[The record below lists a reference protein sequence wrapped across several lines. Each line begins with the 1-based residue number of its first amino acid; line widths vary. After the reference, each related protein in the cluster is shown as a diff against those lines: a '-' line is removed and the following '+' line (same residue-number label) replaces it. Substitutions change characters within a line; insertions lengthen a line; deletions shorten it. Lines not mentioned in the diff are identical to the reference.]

1 MSTRPGRMAL
11 IRWCIY
17 ACFFLSGFTAL
28 VFEVLWS
35 RQFVTVFGNSAY
47 AISIVLCAYMTG
59 LGLGGLV
66 GGRLADR
73 ITQWMPAYG
82 AVQAGIAIWAL
93 VIPLLLDR
101 LRLLMPALPAL
112 SSDSLPVSALTRF
125 ALSFAILL
133 VPCFLMGT
141 TLPLLVR
148 AVTNSNQSIGTRVG
162 ALYCWNTL
170 GAAFGCLAAGFWMI
184 GTLGLRLTNL
194 VAVSDAF
201 LIALAT
207 FALSRPLARA
217 ANPAP
222 AKASSHEPM
231 CLPTRQEPA
240 KPAWRSEM
248 FLLSVAFLNGL
259 ASLSCEVLWF
269 RYMVFLNEGAYVFPT
284 ILCVYLLGLGL
295 GGLIYSF
302 FARRIGLSTKA
313 LGILE
318 MLLAIS
324 VLATFVTSALLFA
337 ADPPHPL
344 ELKGMVFITVFP
356 PTVLMGMVF
365 PLLCSVY
372 GQQMQ
377 VLGRRIGLLFAINT
391 AGTVFGSLLPIFVLV
406 PVLGIQMS
414 LLLASLLYGG
424 MSLALLA
431 FGGNGNRRLTLPTAV
446 VYAVALLLFFTM
458 VPSNLCQRVFLAK
471 DFNLARHTDI
481 LFYLEGRTGTS
492 IVTCDRLNNCKTI
505 YINGA
510 NEVPADYSDRICFKM
525 LGDLGPM
532 LHPKP
537 DKVLMICFGG
547 GIAAGATTRL
557 LEVKSL
563 TIVDL
568 ESSVVEAANLL
579 VKENNMVLRNSK
591 AHIVIDDGR
600 NYLMGTPKRWP
611 VIISDS
617 THPKAGDS
625 WVLYTQEFYQLVRN
639 HLTGDGIFVEW
650 VPMHDLTTAE
660 FKIIVRTFQSVFPHT
675 SLWVT
680 HGMGANGHLATYSL
694 LLATSK
700 PLSIDVAKLQD
711 RLGTQPVCRDLEPYG
726 LHTAAGFLDSFLCGE
741 DALRRWAGNG
751 PVNTDDLPYTQYDT
765 PYSEGSNLELAEFIE
780 PMESI
785 WPCLTDT
792 GSGESAKQLLE
803 ELTLR
808 AKINHLAFLGQ
819 MEAAY
824 ALMPEDIRFQQ
835 MRLLYKE
842 GPQYFQALLKLYW
855 DNPSVL
861 VSLMKPIN
869 VTSENAANMKRVYE
883 RVLDLDPENV
893 HALNALGTI
902 QGFSGNQEAAEKFLM
917 RAVQLDPSF
926 ALAHYNL
933 GLVLESTGHHA
944 EALKQWRMAAIGS
957 DDPMLVDKWGVCL
970 AQEGRGAEAIQWFG
984 RAIEKQPTFVSARL
998 HLGYLL
1004 QQMGRTQEAQYH
1016 VRYVLKMD
1024 PENEEALKILTELEG
1039 RSKAHFKS
1047 SLKPAPNCSILFFQ
1061 TSACSRPPEPMMRSF
1076 MDGRIESGNRE
1087 NIFSPS

>member
-1 MSTRPGRMAL
+1 LTVAIKIGLLCMGDLMNLSKPLASPAISTRPDRMAL

-47 AISIVLCAYMTG
+47 AISIVLCAYMAG

-73 ITQWMPAYG
+73 ITQWMPVYG

-101 LRLLMPALPAL
+101 LRLLVPALTAL
-112 SSDSLPVSALTRF
+112 STDSLPVSTLTRF

-184 GTLGLRLTNL
+184 GALGLRLTNL
-194 VAVSDAF
+194 VAVSDTF
-201 LIALAT
+201 LVALAT

-222 AKASSHEPM
+222 TNASSHEPM
-231 CLPTRQEPA
+231 CRQAGQEPTS
-240 KPAWRSEM
+240 PAWRSGM

-259 ASLSCEVLWF
+259 AGLSCEVLWF
-269 RYMVFLNEGAYVFPT
+269 RYLIFLNGGAYVFPT

-302 FARRIGLSTKA
+302 FARRIELSTKA

-324 VLATFVTSALLFA
+324 VLVTFVTSALLFA
-337 ADPPHPL
+337 TGPPRPL
-344 ELKGMVFITVFP
+344 ELKGMAFITVFP

-372 GQQMQ
+372 GRQMQ
-377 VLGRRIGLLFAINT
+377 MLGQRIGLLFAVNT

-414 LLLASLLYGG
+414 LLLVSLLYGG

-431 FGGNGNRRLTLPTAV
+431 FGGNGNRRLTLQMAV
-446 VYAVALLLFFTM
+446 VYAVALLLFLTL
-458 VPSNLCQRVFLAK
+458 VPSNLCQRVFLAR

-492 IVTCDRLNNCKTI
+492 IVTRDRVNNCKTI

-510 NEVPADYSDRICFKM
+510 NEVPADYGDQICFKM

-532 LHPKP
+532 LHPNP
-537 DKVLMICFGG
+537 DNVLMICFGG
-547 GIAAGATTRL
+547 GIAAGAATRL
-557 LEVKSL
+557 PEVKSL

-579 VKENNMVLRNSK
+579 VKENNLVLRNSK

-600 NYLMGTPKRWP
+600 NYLMGTQQRWP

-617 THPKAGDS
+617 THPKFGDS
-625 WVLYTQEFYQLVRN
+625 WVLYTREFYQSVSN
-639 HLTGDGIFVEW
+639 HLTEDGVFVEW
-650 VPMHDLTTAE
+650 VPMHELTTAE

-675 SLWVT
+675 SLWIT
-680 HGMGANGHLATYSL
+680 HGMDANGRLAAYSL
-694 LLATSK
+694 LVATPK

-711 RLGTQPVCRDLEPYG
+711 RLGAQPVRRDLEPYG

-741 DALRRWAGNG
+741 NALQRWAGNV
-751 PVNTDDLPYTQYDT
+751 PVNTDDLPYTQYNT
-765 PYSEGSNLELAEFIE
+765 PYSEGANLDLAEFIE
-780 PMESI
+780 PMEGI
-785 WPCLTDT
+785 WPCLTGT

-803 ELTLR
+803 ELSLR
-808 AKINHLAFLGQ
+808 ARINHLVFLGQ
-819 MEAAY
+819 MERAY
-824 ALMPEDIRFQQ
+824 ALMPEDIRFRQ
-835 MRLLYKE
+835 MRLLYKQ
-842 GPQYFQALLKLYW
+842 GPQYFQTLLNIYW
-855 DNPSVL
+855 NNPGVL

-869 VTSENAANMKRVYE
+869 VTSENAPHMKLVYE
-883 RVLDLDPENV
+883 RVLELDPENV

-902 QGFSGNQEAAEKFLM
+902 QGFAGNQEAAKKYLM
-917 RAVQLDPSF
+917 RAVQLDPGF
-926 ALAHYNL
+926 ALAHYNF
-933 GLVLESTGHHA
+933 GLLLESTGHHA
-944 EALKQWRMAAIGS
+944 EALKQWGMAAVNS
-957 DDPMLVDKWGVCL
+957 DDPMVVDKWGVCL
-970 AQEGRGAEAIQWFG
+970 AQEGRGKEAIQWFN
-984 RAIEKQPTFVSARL
+984 RAIELQPAFISARL

-1004 QQMGRTQEAQYH
+1004 AQMGRTQEAQHH
-1016 VRYVLKMD
+1016 VRYVLKMY
-1024 PENEEALKILTELEG
+1024 PENEDALKILTE
-1039 RSKAHFKS
+1039 
-1047 SLKPAPNCSILFFQ
+1047 PPFQ
-1061 TSACSRPPEPMMRSF
+1061 K
-1076 MDGRIESGNRE
+1076 
-1087 NIFSPS
+1087 